1 MDAVD
6 DPVADVPA
14 FVDLEPDRVG
24 ELVLALVAGAG
35 PGDGIE
41 DARLKDIGPEGAK
54 VARGGRRLRL
64 LHHVDDP
71 VTVGED
77 DPVAGDVLHMG
88 DADGGIRVVGG
99 VVIDE
104 VGKEGLRGEEV
115 VAEDDREGAVDDV
128 LAGGDGVREA
138 EPLVLDHVGEVDA
151 EALPRAQVI
160 GEAVLVRGDDDG
172 DLGDPG
178 EVHRLDDVLDH
189 RLLAYG
195 EEFFRDR
202 VRERPEARSCARG
215 GDQPLPHRHKPPPE
229 RERIR
234 SADGDVI
241 MVTH

>member
-1 MDAVD
+1 MDPVD

-24 ELVLALVAGAG
+24 ELVFALVAGPG
-35 PGDGIE
+35 PVDGVK
-41 DARLKDIGPEGAK
+41 DARLKDVGPEGAE
-54 VARGGRRLRL
+54 VAWGGRRLRL
-64 LHHVDDP
+64 LHHINDP
-71 VTVGED
+71 VAVGED

-88 DADGGIRVVGG
+88 DADGGIGVVGG
-99 VVIDE
+99 MVIDE

-160 GEAVLVRGDDDG
+160 GEAVLVRGDDD
-172 DLGDPG
+172 DDVGDPG

-189 RLLAYG
+189 RLLADG
-195 EEFFRDR
+195 EELFGDR
-202 VRERPEARSCARG
+202 VRKRPKPRPRTCG
-215 GDQPLPHRHKPPPE
+215 GDQPLPHRHGSPPE
-229 RERIR
+229 RVGIR